1 MQVPIMT
8 PKNASLFINMISMMK
23 ELCEDMTITF
33 EDRGVTFFSTDKEI
47 YQMWLKYVLILIKLN
62 FLV

>member
-47 YQMWLKYVLILIKLN
+47 YCIHLSKEN
-62 FLV
+62 